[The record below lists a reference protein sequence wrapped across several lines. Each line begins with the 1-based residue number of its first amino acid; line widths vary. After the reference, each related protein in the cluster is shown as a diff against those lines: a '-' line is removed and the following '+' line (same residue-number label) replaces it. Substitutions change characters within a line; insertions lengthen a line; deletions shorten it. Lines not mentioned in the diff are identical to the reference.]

1 MTRIMCHS
9 PEGLSSCSRSGFLQQ
24 LINEVYRDDLL
35 TQLNSLELL
44 KDLALTPHGLA
55 YLDEQGVVGKL
66 QELLVTAQSDPLA
79 GFLMPGKLYCNNYN
93 SGSPLHR
100 ENRGNCPPKN
110 QSQGKHRNFFNFA
123 KTQGIPK
130 FPSSE
135 DTEYCNI

>member
-79 GFLMPGKLYCNNYN
+79 GFLMPGKFYYMYNNYN

-100 ENRGNCPPKN
+100 ENRHQRNPC
-110 QSQGKHRNFFNFA
+110 QGKHREFGNFA
-123 KTQGIPK
+123 KTLGILIASNVP
-130 FPSSE
+130 
-135 DTEYCNI
+135 